1 MKKIF
6 TFSLLI
12 LFIMGASGQKP
23 SLTKAYNLYYDK
35 DFVKAKEAIDLC
47 TQDEK
52 LSPKAQTW
60 LYKGNIY
67 FYLANQEYGEKQKN
81 SNYIIQFPD
90 APIEAYNAFAK
101 AEEINKA
108 VEAYEMFGPSEGR
121 SKLYALLLIRG
132 VDQIIANDL
141 ANAKNT
147 LEKSVTSYEMV
158 PPSVSLKGEPYYY
171 YAYTLDLLNQ
181 KEEARINY
189 DKALKDGSVNS
200 NVYARLIDLY
210 KKENNKAKVLELIN
224 LGKRNIPEDPSILLA
239 EVDYYYWIENF
250 EKGHQLI
257 TKLPASVYSNPDAI
271 VNVANFYINDNNYF
285 TADSLLK
292 KAYQLNPHNFV
303 VVYNLGY
310 CNLKLYEIKFLESN
324 DLAIK
329 GYKDKSTIANTLA
342 DNYLTEAEKYF
353 EFALDIEPKDLKI
366 LEQLK
371 EIYARKQSPKYDAI
385 IQRINSINK

>member
-12 LFIMGASGQKP
+12 LFIMGALGQKP

-35 DFVKAKEAIDLC
+35 NFVKAKEAIDLC

-52 LSPKAQTW
+52 LSLKAQTW

-67 FYLANQEYGEKQKN
+67 FYLAHQEYGEKQKN

-108 VEAYEMFGPSEGR
+108 VEAYEMLGPFEGR
-121 SKLYALLLIRG
+121 AKLFALLLIRG

-141 ANAKNT
+141 NNAKNT
-147 LEKSVTSYEMV
+147 LEKSVISYEMV

-171 YAYTLDLLNQ
+171 YAYALDLLNQ
-181 KEEARINY
+181 KEDARINY

-200 NVYARLIDLY
+200 IVYARMIDLY

-224 LGKRNIPEDPSILLA
+224 SGKRNIPEDPSILVA

-250 EKGHQLI
+250 EKAHQLI
-257 TKLPASVYSNPDAI
+257 AKLPASVYSNPDAI
-271 VNVANFYINDNNYF
+271 VNVANFYINDNNYT

-329 GYKDKSTIANTLA
+329 GLKDKSTIANILA
-342 DNYLTEAEKYF
+342 DNYLTEAEKCF
-353 EFALDIEPKDLKI
+353 ELALDIEPKDLKI

-385 IQRINSINK
+385 IERINSINK

>member
-1 MKKIF
+1 
-6 TFSLLI
+6 
-12 LFIMGASGQKP
+12 
-23 SLTKAYNLYYDK
+23 
-35 DFVKAKEAIDLC
+35 
-47 TQDEK
+47 
-52 LSPKAQTW
+52 
-60 LYKGNIY
+60 
-67 FYLANQEYGEKQKN
+67 LANQEYGEKQKN

-108 VEAYEMFGPSEGR
+108 VEAYEMLGPLEGR

-141 ANAKNT
+141 DNAKNT
-147 LEKSVTSYEMV
+147 LEKSVVSYEMV
-158 PPSVSLKGEPYYY
+158 PPSTPLKGEPYYY
-171 YAYTLDLLNQ
+171 YAHVLDKLAQMYSDAIQHDSVNLNIDIHFETTTPSTTSLKGKIRIEIINLQ
-181 KEEARINY
+181 KSAFSYYE
-189 DKALKDGSVNS
+189 KALKDGSVNP
-200 NVYARLIDLY
+200 NVYIRMIDFY
-210 KKENNKAKVLELIN
+210 KNENNKSKVLELIN
-224 LGKRNIPEDPSILLA
+224 LGKKNIPDDPNILLA

-250 EKGHQLI
+250 EKAHQLI
-257 TKLPASVYSNPDAI
+257 AKLPASVYSNPDAI
-271 VNVANFYINDNNYF
+271 VNVANFYINDNNYG

-310 CNLKLYEIKFLESN
+310 CNLKLYEINFLESN

-329 GYKDKSTIANTLA
+329 GFKDKSTIANILA

-353 EFALDIEPKDLKI
+353 EFALDIEPKDIKI

-385 IQRINSINK
+385 IERINSINK

>member
-1 MKKIF
+1 M
-6 TFSLLI
+6 
-12 LFIMGASGQKP
+12 
-23 SLTKAYNLYYDK
+23 TKAYNFYYDK

-52 LSPKAQTW
+52 LSLKAQTW

-67 FYLANQEYGEKQKN
+67 FYLAYQEYGEKQKN
-81 SNYIIQFPD
+81 SNYIIQYPD
-90 APIEAYNAFAK
+90 APVEAYTAFEK

-108 VEAYEMFGPSEGR
+108 VEAFEMLSPFEGR
-121 SKLYALLLIRG
+121 SKLCALLLIRG

-141 ANAKNT
+141 VNAKNT
-147 LEKSVTSYEMV
+147 LEKSVAGYEMAIPTV
-158 PPSVSLKGEPYYY
+158 PLKGEPYYY

-181 KEEARINY
+181 KEKARINY
-189 DKALKDGSVNS
+189 EKALQDGSVNS
-200 NVYARLIDLY
+200 NVYVRMIDLY

-224 LGKRNIPEDPSILLA
+224 SGRRNIPDDPTILVA

-250 EKGHQLI
+250 DKAHQLI
-257 TKLPASVYSNPDAI
+257 KKLPASVYSNPDAI
-271 VNVANFYINDNNYF
+271 VNVANFYITDNKYA

-324 DLAIK
+324 DFAIK
-329 GYKDKSTIANTLA
+329 GYKDKSTIANILA

-353 EFALDIEPKDLKI
+353 EFALDIEPTDLKI

-371 EIYARKQSPKYDAI
+371 EIYARKQSPKYDSI
-385 IQRINSINK
+385 IEKINSIKK